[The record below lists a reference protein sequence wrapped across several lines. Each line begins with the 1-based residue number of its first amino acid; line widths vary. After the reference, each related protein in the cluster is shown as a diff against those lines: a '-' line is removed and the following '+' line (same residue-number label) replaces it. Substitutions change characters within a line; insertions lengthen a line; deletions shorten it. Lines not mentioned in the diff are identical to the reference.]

1 MMGNVNR
8 KRSILLP
15 IKRVLHAVS
24 FGHCIKGGL
33 LAILGLLNTRM
44 LVGIGRFQQN
54 LVFVPFIYVCVAIAG
69 MLSVHVMHVQPDP
82 DSNLTK
88 IARIAC
94 TIAIGGSIGLSTWY
108 GITIEQEMP
117 AITLTAVFCSAWII
131 IPVTLNKITRDAW
144 INVTMT
150 TSTYSGGLLY
160 GMLMNAYEIPIHA
173 CFVMAGFFFTILGR
187 AMVKECIQQRARNGD
202 IILPSRS
209 YRRFKG
215 SSLSR
220 PRSSNASQSRPGS
233 QSPAVNS
240 SLASILG
247 VSKSLRLS
255 RYAFLIA
262 IGCLVVP
269 IFTGVWNYAFYTY
282 LIVPACLVLYVV
294 SHRLNGK
301 GLTTNQLDGL
311 RKNARIAVNLVVIG
325 LFLQFIF

>member
-1 MMGNVNR
+1 M
-8 KRSILLP
+8 LTP
-15 IKRVLHAVS
+15 IKRVLRDVS

-33 LAILGLLNTRM
+33 LAVLGLLNTQM

-54 LVFVPFIYVCVAIAG
+54 LVFVPFIYACVAIAG
-69 MLSVHVMHVQPDP
+69 MLSMHVVHNQA
-82 DSNLTK
+82 DSDRNLTK

-94 TIAIGGSIGLSTWY
+94 MFAIGGSIGLSIWY

-117 AITLTAVFCSAWII
+117 VITLTAVLCSAWVI

-144 INVTMT
+144 IRVTMT

-160 GMLMNAYEIPIHA
+160 GMLMNAYEIPLYS
-173 CFVMAGFFFTILGR
+173 CFVIGGLFFLIFGR
-187 AMVKECIQQRARNGD
+187 ALVKECIQQRTRDGD
-202 IILPSRS
+202 IILPARS
-209 YRRFKG
+209 FRRDKG

-220 PRSSNASQSRPGS
+220 PRSSNASQPWPGS
-233 QSPAVNS
+233 QSPATSS

-247 VSKSLRLS
+247 VSKSLLLS

-262 IGCLVVP
+262 IGCFVVP
-269 IFTGVWNYAFYTY
+269 VFMGVWNYAFYSY

-301 GLTTNQLDGL
+301 GLTINQLDRI
-311 RKNARIAVNLVVIG
+311 RKNASIAVILVVIG
-325 LFLQFIF
+325 LVLQSIF